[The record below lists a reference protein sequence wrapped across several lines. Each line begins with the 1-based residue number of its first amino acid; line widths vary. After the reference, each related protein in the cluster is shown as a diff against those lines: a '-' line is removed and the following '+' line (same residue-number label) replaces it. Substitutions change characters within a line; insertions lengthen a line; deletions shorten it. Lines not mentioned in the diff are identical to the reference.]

1 MSKYN
6 IVMRQKNQ
14 SSTYDDLYPESLD
27 TQIKISKD
35 TTGLTSQNV
44 SQALMELNNK
54 IGESGGGD
62 YLPLTG
68 GNIRGNVNIEGN
80 FGFLKNSEATAT
92 EPKIAFELNG
102 SHINVT
108 NSGTKFVLQSD
119 YANYPLAAIS
129 KRSGNGSN
137 SITIPTSFKADF
149 LIYYAD
155 SGGLTEGV
163 FMYSISKGIYS
174 ITLSNEQI
182 NGSNLNIS
190 ATSSQIKITFN
201 SVGEFSADRFNS
213 GLTKYC
219 VYYIGAS

>member
-35 TTGLTSQNV
+35 TTGLTSQTV

-68 GNIRGNVNIEGN
+68 GNIRGNVNIEGSL
-80 FGFLKNSEATAT
+80 GFLKAEAT
-92 EPKIAFELNG
+92 EPKIKLELNG
-102 SHINVT
+102 AHINVT
-108 NSGTKFVLQSD
+108 NSGTNFVLQSD
-119 YANYPLAAIS
+119 YINYPLVAIS

-155 SGGLTEGV
+155 TGGLTEGV
-163 FMYSISKGIYS
+163 FMYSISKQIYS
-174 ITLSNEQI
+174 ITLGDRQI
-182 NGSNLNIS
+182 NGSDLDIS
-190 ATSSQIKITFN
+190 ATSSQIKITFG

-213 GLTKYC
+213 GLVDYC
-219 VYYIGAS
+219 VYIVGVS

>member
-6 IVMRQKNQ
+6 ITMKQKSDSDYNE
-14 SSTYDDLYPESLD
+14 LYPESLD
-27 TQIKISKD
+27 TQIKLSKD
-35 TTGLTSQNV
+35 TTGFTGTNV
-44 SQALMELNNK
+44 SQVLMELNNK

-80 FGFLKNSEATAT
+80 FGFLNNSTAT
-92 EPKIAFELNG
+92 KPETAFELNG

-108 NSGTKFVLQSD
+108 NSGTNFVLQSN
-119 YANYPLAAIS
+119 YVNYPLVAII
-129 KRSGNGSN
+129 KRSGNSSD
-137 SITIPTSFKADF
+137 SITIPTSFKANF

-155 SGGLTEGV
+155 CGGLTEGV
-163 FMYSISKGIYS
+163 FMYNIPKEIYS
-174 ITLSNEQI
+174 ITLGNEQI

-201 SVGEFSADRFNS
+201 SVGEFTANRFNS
-213 GLTKYC
+213 GLVKYC
-219 VYYIGAS
+219 VYIVGVS

>member
-1 MSKYN
+1 MN
-6 IVMRQKNQ
+6 
-14 SSTYDDLYPESLD
+14 L
-27 TQIKISKD
+27 
-35 TTGLTSQNV
+35 
-44 SQALMELNNK
+44 
-54 IGESGGGD
+54 GGD

-80 FGFLKNSEATAT
+80 FGFLKNSEAT
-92 EPKIAFELNG
+92 EPEIAFELNG

-108 NSGTKFVLQSD
+108 NSWTKFVLQSD
-119 YANYPLAAIS
+119 YTNYPLAAIS

-149 LIYYAD
+149 LIYYAN

-174 ITLSNEQI
+174 ITLGNEQI

-190 ATSSQIKITFN
+190 ATSSQIKIIFN
-201 SVGEFSADRFNS
+201 SVGEFSANRFNS
-213 GLTKYC
+213 GLAEYC

>member
-6 IVMRQKNQ
+6 ITMKQKND
-14 SSTYDDLYPESLD
+14 SDYDELYPESLD
-27 TQIKISKD
+27 TQIKLSKD
-35 TTGLTSQNV
+35 TTGFTGTNV
-44 SQALMELNNK
+44 SQVLMELNNK
-54 IGESGGGD
+54 IGESGGGN

-80 FGFLKNSEATAT
+80 FGFLKNSDAT

-102 SHINVT
+102 THINVT
-108 NSGTKFVLQSD
+108 NSGTEFVLQSS
-119 YANYPLAAIS
+119 YVNYPLVAIS
-129 KRSGNGSN
+129 ERTGNGSN

-155 SGGLTEGV
+155 SGGSTEGV

-174 ITLSNEQI
+174 ITLGNAQI

-201 SVGEFSADRFNS
+201 SVGEFSANRFNS
-213 GLTKYC
+213 GLAKYC
-219 VYYIGAS
+219 VYIVGVS

>member
-1 MSKYN
+1 MN
-6 IVMRQKNQ
+6 
-14 SSTYDDLYPESLD
+14 L
-27 TQIKISKD
+27 
-35 TTGLTSQNV
+35 
-44 SQALMELNNK
+44 
-54 IGESGGGD
+54 GGGD

-80 FGFLKNSEATAT
+80 FGFLKNEAT

-108 NSGTKFVLQSD
+108 NSGTNFVLQSD
-119 YANYPLAAIS
+119 YVNYPLVAIS
-129 KRSGNGSN
+129 ERSGNGSN

-149 LIYYAD
+149 LIYYAG

-174 ITLSNEQI
+174 IILGNAQI

-201 SVGEFSADRFNS
+201 SVGEFSANRFNS

>member
-6 IVMRQKNQ
+6 ITMKQKND
-14 SSTYDDLYPESLD
+14 SDYDELYPESLD
-27 TQIKISKD
+27 TQIKLSKD
-35 TTGLTSQNV
+35 TTGFTGTNV
-44 SQALMELNNK
+44 SQVLMELNSK

-68 GNIRGNVNIEGN
+68 GNVKGNINIDGSL
-80 FGFLKNSEATAT
+80 GFLKAEAT
-92 EPKIAFELNG
+92 EPEIKLELNG
-102 SHINVT
+102 AHINVT
-108 NSGTKFVLQSD
+108 NSGAEFVLQSG
-119 YANYPLAAIS
+119 YVNYPLVAIS

-174 ITLSNEQI
+174 ITLGNEQI

-201 SVGEFSADRFNS
+201 SVGEFSANRFNS
-213 GLTKYC
+213 GLAEYC
-219 VYYIGAS
+219 VYIVGVS

>member
-80 FGFLKNSEATAT
+80 FGFLKNST

-108 NSGTKFVLQSD
+108 NSQTDFVLQSD
-119 YANYPLAAIS
+119 YVNYPLAAIS

-155 SGGLTEGV
+155 AGGLTEGV
-163 FMYSISKGIYS
+163 FMYSISTGIYS
-174 ITLSNEQI
+174 ITLGNAQI

-190 ATSSQIKITFN
+190 ATSSQIKIIFN
-201 SVGEFSADRFNS
+201 SIGEFSANRFNS
-213 GLTKYC
+213 ELSKYC

>member
-6 IVMRQKNQ
+6 IIMKQKNQ

-54 IGESGGGD
+54 IGESGGD

-80 FGFLKNSEATAT
+80 FGFIKNSTAT
-92 EPKIAFELNG
+92 EPEIAFELNE

-108 NSGTKFVLQSD
+108 NSGTNFVLQSD
-119 YANYPLAAIS
+119 YVNYPLVAIS

-149 LIYYAD
+149 LIYYAN

-174 ITLSNEQI
+174 ITLGNEQI

-190 ATSSQIKITFN
+190 ATSSRIKIIFN
-201 SVGEFSADRFNS
+201 SVGEFTANRFNS
-213 GLTKYC
+213 GLVEYC
-219 VYYIGAS
+219 VYIVGVS

>member
-6 IVMRQKNQ
+6 ITMKQKSDSDYNE
-14 SSTYDDLYPESLD
+14 LYPESLD
-27 TQIKISKD
+27 TQIKLSKD
-35 TTGLTSQNV
+35 TTGFTGTNV
-44 SQALMELNNK
+44 SQVLMELNNK

-68 GNIRGNVNIEGN
+68 GNIRGNVNIEGSL
-80 FGFLKNSEATAT
+80 GFLKAEAT
-92 EPKIAFELNG
+92 EPKIKLELNG
-102 SHINVT
+102 THINVT
-108 NSGTKFVLQSD
+108 NSGTEFVLQSG
-119 YANYPLAAIS
+119 YVNYPLVAII

-155 SGGLTEGV
+155 AGGLTEGV

-174 ITLSNEQI
+174 ITLGNEQI

-201 SVGEFSADRFNS
+201 SVGEFSANRFNS

-219 VYYIGAS
+219 VYIVGVS

>member
-6 IVMRQKNQ
+6 IIMKQKNQ

-54 IGESGGGD
+54 IGESGGD

-80 FGFLKNSEATAT
+80 FGFIKNSTAT
-92 EPKIAFELNG
+92 EPKIAFELNE

-108 NSGTKFVLQSD
+108 NSGTNFVLQSD
-119 YANYPLAAIS
+119 YVNYPLVAIS

-174 ITLSNEQI
+174 MTLGNEQI

-190 ATSSQIKITFN
+190 ATSSQIKIIFN
-201 SVGEFSADRFNS
+201 SVGEFTANRFNS
-213 GLTKYC
+213 GLAEYC
-219 VYYIGAS
+219 VYIVGVS

>member
-6 IVMRQKNQ
+6 ITMKQKSDSDYNE
-14 SSTYDDLYPESLD
+14 LYPESLD
-27 TQIKISKD
+27 TQIKLSKD
-35 TTGLTSQNV
+35 TTGFTGTNV
-44 SQALMELNNK
+44 SQVLMELNNK
-54 IGESGGGD
+54 IGESGGGN

-80 FGFLKNSEATAT
+80 FGFLKNSDAT

-102 SHINVT
+102 THINVT
-108 NSGTKFVLQSD
+108 NSGSDFVLQSD
-119 YANYPLAAIS
+119 YVNYPLVAIS
-129 KRSGNGSN
+129 ERSGNGSN

-163 FMYSISKGIYS
+163 FMYSISKRIYS
-174 ITLSNEQI
+174 IILGNEQI

-190 ATSSQIKITFN
+190 ATSSQIKIIFN
-201 SVGEFSADRFNS
+201 SVGEFSANRFNS
-213 GLTKYC
+213 GLAKYC
-219 VYYIGAS
+219 VYIVGVS

>member
-6 IVMRQKNQ
+6 ITMKQKSDSDYNE
-14 SSTYDDLYPESLD
+14 LYPESLD
-27 TQIKISKD
+27 TQIKLSKD
-35 TTGLTSQNV
+35 TTGFTGTNV
-44 SQALMELNNK
+44 SQVLMELNNK

-68 GNIRGNVNIEGN
+68 GNIRDNVNIEGSL
-80 FGFLKNSEATAT
+80 GFLKAEAT
-92 EPKIAFELNG
+92 EPKIKLELNG
-102 SHINVT
+102 AHINVT
-108 NSGTKFVLQSD
+108 NSGTEFVLQSG
-119 YANYPLAAIS
+119 YVNYPLVAIS

-174 ITLSNEQI
+174 ITLGNEQI

-201 SVGEFSADRFNS
+201 SVGEFSANRFNS
-213 GLTKYC
+213 GLTEYC
-219 VYYIGAS
+219 VYIVGVS

>member
-35 TTGLTSQNV
+35 TTGLTSQTV

-54 IGESGGGD
+54 IGESGGG

-80 FGFLKNSEATAT
+80 FGFLKKSETT

-102 SHINVT
+102 SQINVT
-108 NSGTKFVLQSD
+108 NSGTNFVLQSN
-119 YANYPLAAIS
+119 YVNYPLVAIS

-155 SGGLTEGV
+155 CGGLTEGV
-163 FMYSISKGIYS
+163 LMYSISKQIYS
-174 ITLSNEQI
+174 ITLGNEQI
-182 NGSNLNIS
+182 NGSHLGIS
-190 ATSSQIKITFN
+190 ATPSQIKISFN
-201 SVGEFSADRFNS
+201 SVGEFSANRFNS
-213 GLTKYC
+213 VLANYC
-219 VYYIGAS
+219 VYIVGVS